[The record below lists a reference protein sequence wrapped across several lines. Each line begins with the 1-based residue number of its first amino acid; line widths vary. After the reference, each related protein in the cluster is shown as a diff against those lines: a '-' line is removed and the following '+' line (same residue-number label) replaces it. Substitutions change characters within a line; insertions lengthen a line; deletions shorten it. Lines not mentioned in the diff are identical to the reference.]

1 MTNIEKL
8 MIEIQTE
15 EAANARLQRD
25 VFIDVIDR
33 ARVEQ
38 ARRVKE
44 DPMLMWDTYAKQKIH
59 KLYDAENPGVIKT
72 VEKEKDTFGS
82 GFASGVA
89 FAITFLLMAV
99 LVYMKVK
106 GV

>member
-1 MTNIEKL
+1 MVDFETLLKEAKA
-8 MIEIQTE
+8 E
-15 EAANARLQRD
+15 EEREARESMD
-25 VFIDVIDR
+25 VFMNVIDR

-38 ARRVKE
+38 AQRVKE
-44 DPMLMWDTYAKQKIH
+44 DPMLMWDTYASQKIH

-89 FAITFLLMAV
+89 FAVTFLM
-99 LVYMKVK
+99 LVALVWWF
-106 GV
+106 V